1 MKKIQKKHPLAIRWF
16 HWINF
21 PVLAVMVWSGLLI
34 YWANDV
40 YRVGWGK
47 NTILKFFPDSFYK
60 ALNVPFRL
68 AEGMSLHFVFMWLFA
83 INGFIYVLYLIF
95 SGEWRL
101 IVPNRKSLKESW
113 LVVLHDLH
121 IRRTVPPQKK
131 YNAAQRIA
139 YTGVIFMGIGS
150 LLTGLA
156 IYKPIQFH
164 TLAAMLG
171 GYEWA
176 RAEHFILTILFTL
189 FFLVHV
195 IQVVIAGWNNFRSM
209 VTGLDVLPMEKKSSV
224 QFAVAGNDDVVTV
237 PDKLIVPVN
246 NISTREIADEEVME
260 AKEVAGEEATNAQ
273 PSKNEETKPNNIE
286 TEEDKKPIL
295 NPGSPRIETENNEL

>member
-1 MKKIQKKHPLAIRWF
+1 MKKVIKKHPLAIRWF

-21 PVLAVMVWSGLLI
+21 PILAIMIWSGMLI

-40 YRVGWGK
+40 YRVGWGNK
-47 NTILKFFPDSFYK
+47 TILQFFPDSFYK
-60 ALNVPFRL
+60 ALHIPFRL

-83 INGFIYVLYLIF
+83 INGFIYILYLIF

-101 IVPNRKSLKESW
+101 IFPNKKSLKESW

-121 IRRTVPPQKK
+121 IRKSTPPQKK

-150 LLTGLA
+150 LLTGLS
-156 IYKPIQFH
+156 IYKPVQFH
-164 TLAAMLG
+164 LLAACLG

-189 FFLVHV
+189 FFVVHV
-195 IQVVIAGWNNFRSM
+195 VQVILAGWNNFRSM
-209 VTGLDVLPMEKKSSV
+209 VTGLDVLPRDTLQLAGTDSAIPVKNAEIPVKK
-224 QFAVAGNDDVVTV
+224 
-237 PDKLIVPVN
+237 IPVERK
-246 NISTREIADEEVME
+246 II
-260 AKEVAGEEATNAQ
+260 Q
-273 PSKNEETKPNNIE
+273 
-286 TEEDKKPIL
+286 EEDKTQNENVIDEDVV
-295 NPGSPRIETENNEL
+295 SPETPQEDDKKNIDETQEKKMNLSKDDQDQQNETNEL

>member
-1 MKKIQKKHPLAIRWF
+1 MKKVIKKHPLAIRWF

-21 PVLAVMVWSGLLI
+21 PVIAIMVWSGMLI

-40 YRVGWGK
+40 YRVGWGNK
-47 NTILKFFPDSFYK
+47 TVLKFFPDSFYK
-60 ALNVPFRL
+60 ALHIPFRL

-101 IVPNRKSLKESW
+101 IFPNKKSLKESF

-121 IRRTVPPQKK
+121 LKKTTPPQKK

-139 YTGVIFMGIGS
+139 YTLVIFMGIGS
-150 LLTGLA
+150 VLTGLS

-164 TLAAMLG
+164 TLCAMLG

-176 RAEHFILTILFTL
+176 RIEHFVLTILFTL
-189 FFLVHV
+189 FFVVHIV
-195 IQVVIAGWNNFRSM
+195 QVLLAGWNNFRSM
-209 VTGLDVLPMEKKSSV
+209 VTGLDVLKPEKNIILQPVTGNAVTEPAPFIEPASKTFEPDQIITTDDKNSV
-224 QFAVAGNDDVVTV
+224 KAIEE
-237 PDKLIVPVN
+237 P
-246 NISTREIADEEVME
+246 DEEQSLPDE
-260 AKEVAGEEATNAQ
+260 DETNNAT
-273 PSKNEETKPNNIE
+273 
-286 TEEDKKPIL
+286 DH
-295 NPGSPRIETENNEL
+295 EL